1 MSCGR
6 AIRSWMGCAVVAVA
20 AAVPAQADLPARAV
34 LESTHAL
41 PAVLLPGGHDVALGG
56 LSDLCVTA
64 RDAAGITLWTLT
76 DRGPNGIVGSGDDE
90 RRTLL
95 APDFS
100 PVLLRLRMPARAAAE
115 DLVNVD
121 AMLPLVAASGAAVTG
136 RPNGIGRDEAV
147 RDVAGRD
154 EVSADPN
161 GVDTEGLVVMPDGSF
176 WASEE
181 YRPSLLRIDAQGRC
195 LERHVPEGASLA
207 GAGMKV
213 VADIPAA
220 YGDRRDNRGF
230 EGLALSADGKRL
242 FVLLQSP
249 LAHPAHRAQ
258 RAQRAK
264 KSAKQTGNVRLLVA
278 DAATGAPVA
287 EHVYR
292 LGDPGDEGWAERGAP
307 PDDGKLCA
315 LAALRDGSL
324 LVLEQADG
332 GLVRLYRADPQGATD
347 TLPRTRA
354 SRGEPL
360 ETIGDLAA
368 AGLEPLRK
376 SLVADLGP
384 LVPRLRE
391 DVFGPAAEAGSKLKL
406 EGLAVLDDHRV
417 LLVNDDDFGVHARSA
432 SVKPRSCLWVVRLPA
447 PLPAHESLTTRR

>member
-1 MSCGR
+1 MSRGR
-6 AIRSWMGCAVVAVA
+6 AICSWMGCAVVAVA
-20 AAVPAQADLPARAV
+20 AAVTVQAEVPAGAV

-41 PAVLLPGGHDVALGG
+41 PVVLLPGGHHVALGG
-56 LSDLCVTA
+56 LSDLCVTT
-64 RDAAGITLWTLT
+64 RDAAGITAWTLT
-76 DRGPNGIVGSGDDE
+76 DRGPNGTVGNGDDE

-121 AMLPLVAASGAAVTG
+121 AMLPLVAASGAGVTG
-136 RPNGIGRDEAV
+136 RPNGIGRDEVILDA
-147 RDVAGRD
+147 AGRN
-154 EVSADPN
+154 EVPADPN
-161 GVDTEGLVVMPDGSF
+161 GVDTEGLVAMPDGSF

-207 GAGMKV
+207 GSGMKV

-249 LAHPAHRAQ
+249 LDHPDHRAD
-258 RAQRAK
+258 RAK

-354 SRGEPL
+354 RRGEPL

-406 EGLAVLDDHRV
+406 EGLAVLDDYRV
-417 LLVNDDDFGVHARSA
+417 LLVNDDDFGVHARPA